1 MRKQRW
7 LGASAALVS
16 LMLVLAACSSPGTS
30 AGPSAGGSPGGS
42 AGGSVSPTGFKVCEI
57 TDTGGVDDKGFN
69 QAAHDGL
76 LRAETELGTSSALLE
91 STADTDYAPNLA
103 TFTDQDCDLIVTVGF
118 LLGSATQASAA
129 TNPDQLYTIV
139 DFAYD
144 PPPPNILGLVFDT
157 KSASML
163 QGYLAAGMSTTGK
176 VGTFGGI
183 QIGPV
188 VDFMNGYAAGI
199 AYYNQ
204 QKGKDVKLLGWDPAT
219 QTGSFT
225 GDFTDLDKGRVTAE
239 GLMQEG
245 ADVIF
250 AVAGPVGQGA
260 MAAVKDNPSS
270 LDPAPMF
277 IGVDV
282 DQFVSVPGFEDIMLS
297 SELKNISNAV
307 FDAIKTAQGLN
318 GANAWPETLYVGTL
332 ANDGVGIA
340 PFHNFDD
347 KVPQA
352 LKDEIDALKAALVD
366 GSVKADDFSGAPP
379 PSAAP

>member
-16 LMLVLAACSSPGTS
+16 LMLVLAACSTPGTS
-30 AGPSAGGSPGGS
+30 ATGSPAESATGSPGGS
-42 AGGSVSPTGFKVCEI
+42 VAPTGFKACEV

-69 QAAHDGL
+69 QNAHDGL
-76 LRAETELGTSSALLE
+76 LKAEAELGTTSALLE

-103 TFTDQDCDLIVTVGF
+103 TFTDQNCGIIITVGF
-118 LLGSATQASAA
+118 LLGAATQASAA
-129 TNPDQLYTIV
+129 TNPDQLYAIV

-163 QGYLAAGMSTTGK
+163 QGYLAAGMTKTGK

-188 VDFMNGYAAGI
+188 VDFMNGFSAGVN
-199 AYYNQ
+199 YYNEKNGTSVQ
-204 QKGKDVKLLGWDPAT
+204 VLGWDPKT

-245 ADVIF
+245 ADIIF
-250 AVAGPVGQGA
+250 PVAGPVGQGA
-260 MAAVKDNPSS
+260 MAAVKDNPSG
-270 LDPAPMF
+270 LDTPLF

-282 DQFVSVPGFEDIMLS
+282 DQYISVPGFESIMLS
-297 SELKNISNAV
+297 SVLKRIDNAV
-307 FDAIKTAQGLN
+307 FEAIKQAMAGPFTSN
-318 GANAWPETLYVGTL
+318 LYVGTL
-332 ANDGVGIA
+332 ANEGVGMA
-340 PFHNFDD
+340 PFHDLD
-347 KVPQA
+347 SAVPQA
-352 LKDEIDALKAALVD
+352 LKDEIAALQAALID
-366 GSVKADDFSGAPP
+366 GSVKADDFSGQPP
-379 PSAAP
+379 ASAAP

>member
-16 LMLVLAACSSPGTS
+16 LMLVLAACSTPGTS
-30 AGPSAGGSPGGS
+30 AEESAAES
-42 AGGSVSPTGFKVCEI
+42 AGGSVAPAGFKACQV

-69 QAAHDGL
+69 QNAHDGL
-76 LRAETELGTSSALLE
+76 LRAESELGVTSALLE

-103 TFTDQDCDLIVTVGF
+103 TFTDGDCDLIITVGF
-118 LLGSATQASAA
+118 LLGAATQASAA

-188 VDFMNGYAAGI
+188 VDFMNGFAAGI
-199 AYYNQ
+199 AYYNDAH
-204 QKGKDVKLLGWDPAT
+204 GTSVELLGWDPAT

-225 GDFTDLDKGRVTAE
+225 GDFDDQDKGRQTAE

-245 ADVIF
+245 ADIIF
-250 AVAGPVGQGA
+250 PVAGPVGIGA
-260 MAAVKDNPSS
+260 MAAVKDNGAG

-282 DQFVSVPGFEDIMLS
+282 DQFVSVPGYEDIMLS
-297 SELKNISNAV
+297 SVLKRMDNAV
-307 FDAIKTAQGLN
+307 FNAIETAIGLE

-332 ANDGVGIA
+332 ANEGVGMA
-340 PFHNFDD
+340 PYHNFEDA
-347 KVPQA
+347 VPADLKTEIEGLQEA
-352 LKDEIDALKAALVD
+352 LIAGDVTADEW
-366 GSVKADDFSGAPP
+366 SGQPP
-379 PSAAP
+379 ASATPAS